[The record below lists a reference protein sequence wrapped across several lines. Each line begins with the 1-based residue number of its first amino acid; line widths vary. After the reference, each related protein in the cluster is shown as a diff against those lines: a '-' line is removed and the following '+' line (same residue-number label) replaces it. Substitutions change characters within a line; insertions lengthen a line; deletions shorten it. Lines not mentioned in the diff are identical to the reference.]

1 MRDQNYKSETFYDAL
16 DEFPQFTQDFL
27 EASKNIYYLGDDE
40 EDKFRGIQITNR
52 QSNAKT
58 SQERRARRKEI
69 TPRPPQNVTVWSIA
83 KSVIGKDIA
92 QISLPVNL
100 NEPLSLLQKMA
111 EEFEYSHLLDSAC
124 KIENSLEQMAHIA
137 AFSISS
143 YSTATNRLYKPFSP
157 LLSETYECDRTSDYG
172 WKCIAEKTVHNPPTA
187 SCVIIFFYTIM

>member
-1 MRDQNYKSETFYDAL
+1 MREQNYKSETFYDAL
-16 DEFPQFTQDFL
+16 DEFPQLTQDFS

-40 EDKFRGIQITNR
+40 EIQITNP
-52 QSNAKT
+52 KT
-58 SQERRARRKEI
+58 SKEIRARRKEI

-187 SCVIIFFYTIM
+187 SCVIIFFTIM